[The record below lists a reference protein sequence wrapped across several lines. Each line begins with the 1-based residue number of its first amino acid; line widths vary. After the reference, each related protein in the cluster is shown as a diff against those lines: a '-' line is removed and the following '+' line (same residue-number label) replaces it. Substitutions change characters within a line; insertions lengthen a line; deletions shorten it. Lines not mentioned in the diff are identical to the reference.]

1 MVVGRVRRQPARHP
15 GEEDIMLPEHAHQP
29 GRLDPGHCRDCARE
43 TGLLDHGWQVQREEQ
58 AFKEARRDVAGS
70 RR

>member
-1 MVVGRVRRQPARHP
+1 
-15 GEEDIMLPEHAHQP
+15 MLLAHAHQP
-29 GRLDPGHCRDCARE
+29 GRFDSGHCRDCARE
-43 TGLLDHGWQVQREEQ
+43 TDLLEHYWHVQREEQ